1 MAEAAT
7 RARDT
12 LAFFKIVTADVERA
26 EAFFTGAFAM
36 ERTNQVEGPTFREIM
51 LTAPGGG
58 FTLVLFQWRDGRAL
72 QSGSLH
78 GPIGFITR
86 DFDAS
91 LAQAIAHG
99 ATLDRGPFDYGGGQV
114 AFLLGPEGHE
124 IELMARAGKV
134 AA

>member
-51 LTAPGGG
+51 LPAPGGG

-99 ATLDRGPFDYGGGQV
+99 ATLDRGPFDYGGGRV

>member
-1 MAEAAT
+1 MAEAAA

-36 ERTNQVEGPTFREIM
+36 ARTNQVEGPTFREIM

-72 QSGSLH
+72 QLSLIH
-78 GPIGFITR
+78 I
-86 DFDAS
+86 
-91 LAQAIAHG
+91 
-99 ATLDRGPFDYGGGQV
+99 
-114 AFLLGPEGHE
+114 
-124 IELMARAGKV
+124 
-134 AA
+134 

>member
-36 ERTNQVEGPTFREIM
+36 ARTNQVEGPTFREIM

-58 FTLVLFQWRDGRAL
+58 FLESLPPGSPNRYERGGDYAVHPSGRVCGGMRPSTAGAGGRAGAWDGGAWDGWSRETSSTSSSSVSS
-72 QSGSLH
+72 SGMLS
-78 GPIGFITR
+78 
-86 DFDAS
+86 AS
-91 LAQAIAHG
+91 SSSS
-99 ATLDRGPFDYGGGQV
+99 
-114 AFLLGPEGHE
+114 
-124 IELMARAGKV
+124 
-134 AA
+134 